1 MVCEVKL
8 GVNFALIY
16 TASSSYRFLPLLI
29 INMAAGITTR
39 GALRAFKERIQD
51 EDIVIIPAN
60 ILTTL
65 LESTVN
71 NHEALAQSH
80 NRIGCALEQL
90 ALNLQQMQYANQ
102 GGGFNTLL
110 EKMDILTSTIA
121 DSNTPQ
127 DASRA
132 TNAEI
137 EEILHTYMKTEEKM
151 LESRDLASYYEELL
165 QKDYVPWKFRAEITP
180 TTPEYEKPIYADGTK
195 ERFRNQI
202 LLLQTR
208 TQHLNRQLEQL
219 NIEIEAVKRTLQP
232 SKQEKLTNKM
242 RANTER
248 TRQKWTR
255 SMNTIKGNYE
265 LDMISGDTQFMVKVT
280 TKNYPVNKPIN
291 TRLNPRKY

>member
-1 MVCEVKL
+1 
-8 GVNFALIY
+8 
-16 TASSSYRFLPLLI
+16 
-29 INMAAGITTR
+29 MAAGITTR

-265 LDMISGDTQFMVKVT
+265 LDMISGDTQFMVKIT
-280 TKNYPVNKPIN
+280 TKNYPVNKPIK

>member
-1 MVCEVKL
+1 
-8 GVNFALIY
+8 
-16 TASSSYRFLPLLI
+16 
-29 INMAAGITTR
+29 MAAGITTR
-39 GALRAFKERIQD
+39 GALRAFKERIQN

-90 ALNLQQMQYANQ
+90 ALNLQQIQYANQ

-165 QKDYVPWKFRAEITP
+165 QKDYECF
-180 TTPEYEKPIYADGTK
+180 
-195 ERFRNQI
+195 
-202 LLLQTR
+202 
-208 TQHLNRQLEQL
+208 
-219 NIEIEAVKRTLQP
+219 
-232 SKQEKLTNKM
+232 
-242 RANTER
+242 
-248 TRQKWTR
+248 
-255 SMNTIKGNYE
+255 
-265 LDMISGDTQFMVKVT
+265 
-280 TKNYPVNKPIN
+280 
-291 TRLNPRKY
+291 